1 MNNFPFL
8 NNAKEKDGGMIHFME
23 LIMDS
28 LKVILRVITIL
39 PLLLFVTLY
48 MGKRSIGELP
58 VFDFLVI
65 LTLGS
70 VVGAD
75 IADPDVHHFPTVVAI
90 ILIALLQKLIAWWK
104 IKNHKVGRLL
114 SFEPTLVIYEG
125 QFHIKNMRR
134 INFSID
140 DILQMLR
147 GKNVFQLE
155 DVHFA
160 LIEANGELSVKL
172 NPNKEPLKTEDIQ
185 SVQPKTSIEY
195 PVIIDGRVQLKA
207 LELLGLTEGWL
218 RNELL
223 QKDITNPQ
231 DVFYAAVNE
240 HNQLHVSLRNPLQE
254 PSLPIFH

>member
-1 MNNFPFL
+1 
-8 NNAKEKDGGMIHFME
+8 ME
-23 LIMDS
+23 LLMDL
-28 LKVILRVITIL
+28 LKVIFRIITIL
-39 PLLLFVTLY
+39 PLMLIVTLY

-75 IADPDVHHFPTVVAI
+75 IADPNVHHLPTVGAI
-90 ILIALLQKLIAWWK
+90 IAIALLQKFIAWWK

-134 INFSID
+134 VSYSID
-140 DILQMLR
+140 NILQMLR
-147 GKNVFQLE
+147 EKNVFQIK

-172 NPNKEPLKTEDIQ
+172 KPEKEPVKMED
-185 SVQPKTSIEY
+185 VQVALPKPSIEY
-195 PVIIDGRVQLKA
+195 TVIMDGRVQQKA
-207 LELLGLTEGWL
+207 LDFLGLDEAWLRKELLK
-218 RNELL
+218 
-223 QKDITNPQ
+223 KDIANIQ
-231 DVFYAAVNE
+231 DVFYGALSEDRN
-240 HNQLHVSLRNPLQE
+240 LHVTLKIPGYTKSI
-254 PSLPIFH
+254 PIFH